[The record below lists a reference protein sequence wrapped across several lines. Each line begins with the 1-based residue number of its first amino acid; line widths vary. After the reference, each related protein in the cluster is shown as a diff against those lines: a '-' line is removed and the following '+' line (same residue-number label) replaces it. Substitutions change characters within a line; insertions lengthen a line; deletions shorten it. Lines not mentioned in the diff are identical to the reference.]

1 MDRHTLFNSTVLES
15 CVINTN
21 INMTIRQPINC
32 AQLSIEI
39 TKQTKEKKKN
49 LPPSDLSDV
58 TGKHKVS
65 TKRNLV
71 NYLKEND

>member
-1 MDRHTLFNSTVLES
+1 
-15 CVINTN
+15 
-21 INMTIRQPINC
+21 MTIRQPINC